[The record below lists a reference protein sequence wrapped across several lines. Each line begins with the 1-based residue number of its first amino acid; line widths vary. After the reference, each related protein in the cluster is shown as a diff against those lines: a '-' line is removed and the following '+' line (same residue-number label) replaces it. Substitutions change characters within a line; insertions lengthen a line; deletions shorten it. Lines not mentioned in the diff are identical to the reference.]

1 LAEIVINPALEMI
14 VEVISQDLVEIVIN
28 RVSEMIVGVTSQ
40 DLAEIVINPA
50 LEMTVEVTS
59 QGLVERAGVHFR
71 EILTVDHQ
79 VLRDIPVE
87 IKVEIQGF
95 QATEVV
101 VSQKI

>member
-1 LAEIVINPALEMI
+1 
-14 VEVISQDLVEIVIN
+14 
-28 RVSEMIVGVTSQ
+28 
-40 DLAEIVINPA
+40 
-50 LEMTVEVTS
+50 
-59 QGLVERAGVHFR
+59 VERAGVHFR